1 MIKIIFN
8 SLLILLILVGCKNN
22 KEKEISKI
30 KLNYD
35 FIEFHKSFYSANAK
49 DIVELKLKYPY
60 LFPSSVSDKEWLDK
74 INDSNEQILFQ
85 ITDSV
90 YSNLTKIKKTITTL
104 YQHITYYKP
113 AFSPP
118 KTFIIINGLDYENS
132 TIYADSLAFI
142 SLDLYLGADSDVY
155 ADFPKYISSNFT
167 ENNITVDLAKSI
179 IQKEFLIR
187 RDRSFLG
194 SMLYFGKQLYLTE
207 QFLPNLEEQYILE
220 IPKTKLIW
228 SLQNEAQIWK
238 YFISN
243 DLLFSTN
250 QKLNKR
256 FIDLAPFSKFYMD
269 SDKQSPG
276 SIGKY
281 IGLQIIRSYM
291 INNPV
296 TINTMLSTSTN
307 EIFKRS
313 RYKPSK

>member
-113 AFSPP
+113 TFSPP

-187 RDRSFLG
+187 RDMSFLG